1 MKYTTVLWDLDGT
14 ILDSGPGVFDS
25 FRKTFA
31 AIGIEQPTEDQLR
44 SYLGPPLKVTFD
56 EHLGLDAETTQRGLE
71 IYRDFY
77 LDGGAINA
85 SLYPGVLELI
95 AACRD
100 AGITNSLA
108 TSKATTGVQLVGEH
122 YDFLG
127 LFDFLGTADTT
138 VNRLNKTDVLT
149 YALDGLTTMGADLSR
164 VILVGDRIHDVEGA
178 RNHGIEVALVKW
190 GYGTTEE
197 WEQADYVVEDVAA
210 LKHLLLDSQ

>member
-31 AIGIEQPTEDQLR
+31 AIGIEQPTDDQLR
-44 SYLGPPLKVTFD
+44 SYLGPPLKVTFT
-56 EHLGLDAETTQRGLE
+56 EHLGLDPETTQRGLE
-71 IYRDFY
+71 IYRDYY

-108 TSKATTGVQLVGEH
+108 TSKAITGVQLVGEH

-127 LFDFLGTADTT
+127 LFDFLGTADTA

-149 YALDGLTTMGADLSR
+149 YALDGLTALGADFSR
-164 VILVGDRIHDVEGA
+164 VILIGDRIHDVEGA

-197 WEQADYVVEDVAA
+197 WAQADYVVDDVAA
-210 LKHLLLDSQ
+210 LKHLLLGSQ